1 MNRRRRASVRARA
14 GDESGAIL
22 LLALGFLAFFGLV
35 SVVLLDYVRTNQRA
49 TIVLRPIRS
58 AQFAADGAIEG
69 AINRM
74 RQFRP
79 DATAPCGVGTSFYTV
94 KPPLNGQDVVLTCT
108 NPTVVA
114 ASPPTLE
121 VTFTAKCPT
130 AGTAACPSGVAM
142 ITAKVRFTGTPP
154 AVSATVLNWSVRR

>member
-1 MNRRRRASVRARA
+1 VIRRLRASART
-14 GDESGAIL
+14 GDESGVIL
-22 LLALGFLAFFGLV
+22 LLVLGFIAFFGLV
-35 SVVLLDYVRTNQRA
+35 SVVLLDYVRTNHRA
-49 TIVLRPIRS
+49 TVVLRPIRS

-79 DATAPCGVGTSFYTV
+79 DATVPCGIGSSFYTV
-94 KPPLNGQDVVLTCT
+94 KPPLNGQDIVLTCT

-114 ASPPTLE
+114 ASPPTLD

-130 AGTAACPSGVAM
+130 TGSAACPSGVAM